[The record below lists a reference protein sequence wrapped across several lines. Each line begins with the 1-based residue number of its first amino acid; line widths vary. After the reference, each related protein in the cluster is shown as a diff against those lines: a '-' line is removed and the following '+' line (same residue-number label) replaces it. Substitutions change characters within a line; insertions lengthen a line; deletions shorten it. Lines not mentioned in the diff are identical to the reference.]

1 MWHDSCPGIQVNY
14 SPNWSTLAGGA
25 GPGEFRQ
32 PERLAVVPEAQGDE
46 ARGYRSYAGKG
57 PGRRSAE
64 INEDRIE
71 SLRCKRG
78 QGRRLPLARLVRVSL
93 ELCGG
98 A

>member
-32 PERLAVVPEAQGDE
+32 PERLAVVPEAQGNE
-46 ARGYRSYAGKG
+46 ARGYRSYDGKG

-64 INEDRIE
+64 IKRIDT
-71 SLRCKRG
+71 LRFKLCER
-78 QGRRLPLARLVRVSL
+78 RRLALGDLIELDL
-93 ELCGG
+93 EL
-98 A
+98 